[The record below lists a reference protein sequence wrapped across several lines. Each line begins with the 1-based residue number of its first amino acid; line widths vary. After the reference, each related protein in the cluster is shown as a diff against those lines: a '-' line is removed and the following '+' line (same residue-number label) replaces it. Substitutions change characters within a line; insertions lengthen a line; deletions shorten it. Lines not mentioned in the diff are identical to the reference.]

1 MTGATFAFA
10 CRQESTK
17 VPNAAR
23 ALARKH
29 DSYHR
34 GTETQRHR
42 EVVGLH
48 GIHSPSVP
56 LCLCLSVIGQPRS
69 PVESSRL
76 PTLFGIGRTVV
87 VRACALLLAFA
98 LLCASPS
105 RAADLVSVSAS
116 LGRTSA
122 VLGDQV
128 DYAVNV
134 SAPPG
139 ALTTVS
145 GLGEALARAGLEL
158 AGSQAS
164 IDVAALAAPV
174 STGEADATTGAVATT
189 APADLRPDTE
199 HTSQPGETQ
208 LTARVWRLAVFQL
221 GEVELAGARVDY
233 VLADGTRGSQPIP
246 AVRLQVAKVTVPG
259 GAQVA
264 EGQMFGVK
272 PPVTL
277 VIVRGRRW
285 WLPALIVLVGLLV
298 ALYLWKPDLLKRL
311 FGRGPRPLPPPKP
324 PHTRAL
330 EQLDLLMTEGLL
342 DRGLAREH
350 YGRLSEILRT
360 YLDGRFLLRS
370 MEATTDELCQVLR
383 NHQPLGRSFFEPLRK
398 FLMTCDLAKFARHVP
413 PRTLG
418 DELAGFV
425 RGFVR
430 QTMPETETGTGG
442 ATAGPAQTAAE
453 GLSATT
459 ASGAEKEGS
468 P

>member
-1 MTGATFAFA
+1 MAP
-10 CRQESTK
+10 STSVSLR
-17 VPNAAR
+17 VPSAAR
-23 ALARKH
+23 ALPANQDR
-29 DSYHR
+29 YHR
-34 GTETQRHR
+34 GTEAQRHR
-42 EVVGLH
+42 EAGSDH
-48 GIHSPSVP
+48 GINSLSVSP
-56 LCLCLSVIGQPRS
+56 CLCVSVIGQPRS
-69 PVESSRL
+69 PVEPS
-76 PTLFGIGRTVV
+76 RTVTILAGS
-87 VRACALLLAFA
+87 RTSLLQKTCTLLVIVA
-98 LLCASPS
+98 LLCSTPAH
-105 RAADLVSVSAS
+105 AADLVSVSAS
-116 LGRTSA
+116 LGRTSS
-122 VLGDQV
+122 VLGDQL

-134 SAPPG
+134 PSPPG
-139 ALTTVS
+139 ALTTVP
-145 GLGEALARAGLEL
+145 GLREALARAGLEP
-158 AGSQAS
+158 AGSPAS

-174 STGEADATTGAVATT
+174 STGEAEATTGAVATT
-189 APADLRPDTE
+189 APAEPRPDTE

-221 GEVELAGARVDY
+221 GELELAGARVDY

-246 AVRLQVAKVTVPG
+246 AVRLQVGKVTVPG
-259 GAQVA
+259 GTQVA

-277 VIVRGRRW
+277 AIVRGRRW

-298 ALYLWKPDLLKRL
+298 ALFVWKPHLLKRL
-311 FGRGPRPLPPPKP
+311 FARGPEPLPPPKP

-330 EQLDLLMTEGLL
+330 EDLDLLMTEGLL

-430 QTMPETETGTGG
+430 QTMSEAESGAGG
-442 ATAGPAQTAAE
+442 APASPAQAAAGSPAE
-453 GLSATT
+453 PV
-459 ASGAEKEGS
+459 ASGTEKEGAS
-468 P
+468 